1 MCYLFILIFLI
12 IGKVNQ
18 RLADFSR
25 IFKEEKTHT
34 KRTQRQAQ
42 KKAFKKKPQKPKI
55 NFFKIPDYFSYD
67 TCTSLGFLNQQTEE
81 KLPCHQNAKIYSSHE
96 EQIHGAI
103 GLNLNSLCGRE
114 HALAV

>member
-42 KKAFKKKPQKPKI
+42 KKAFKKKPKSPK
-55 NFFKIPDYFSYD
+55 
-67 TCTSLGFLNQQTEE
+67 
-81 KLPCHQNAKIYSSHE
+81 
-96 EQIHGAI
+96 
-103 GLNLNSLCGRE
+103 
-114 HALAV
+114 